1 MVYIVNFGSAKTGQ
15 IAACLTELGIAS
27 VIVDGANPELI
38 DLDKT
43 SGIILSG
50 APILLTETD
59 VTIYTAPYL
68 FLKTVHMPVLGIC
81 FGHQLLG
88 LLFGA
93 SVYKGMEVRK
103 DTLLTIINAD
113 NLFVGFGDTTTMRED
128 HTEGIT
134 LPEDFIKLA
143 ASAEYEVEAM
153 KHRERDLFGVQFH
166 PEVSGK
172 NGLQLLSNF
181 CRLLKK

>member
-1 MVYIVNFGSAKTGQ
+1 MVYIANFGSTKTGQ

-27 VIVDGANPELI
+27 VIVSGANPEQI
-38 DLDKT
+38 DLKKA

-59 VTIYTAPYL
+59 VGIYTIPYS
-68 FLKTVHMPVLGIC
+68 FLKTVNVPVLGIC

-93 SVYKGMEVRK
+93 SVYKGVEVRK
-103 DTLLTIINAD
+103 ETQLIIIDRD
-113 NLFVGFGDTTTMRED
+113 NLFEDFGNTTTMMED

-134 LPEDFIKLA
+134 LPAAFIKQ
-143 ASAEYEVEAM
+143 ASSPEYEVEAM

>member
-1 MVYIVNFGSAKTGQ
+1 MVYIVNFGSKKTGQ
-15 IAACLTELGIAS
+15 IAACLTKPGLAS
-27 VIVDGANPELI
+27 VIVDGTDPEHI
-38 DLDKT
+38 DLEKA

-59 VTIYTAPYL
+59 ISIYTNPYL
-68 FLKTVHMPVLGIC
+68 FLKTANVPVLGIC

-93 SVYKGMEVRK
+93 TVYKGMEVRK
-103 DTLLTIINAD
+103 ETKLTISEPG
-113 NLFVGFGDTTTMRED
+113 NLFEGFGGTTIMLED

-134 LPEDFIKLA
+134 LPEGFIKLA
-143 ASAEYEVEAM
+143 ASPEYEVEAM

-172 NGLQLLSNF
+172 NGLLLLSNF